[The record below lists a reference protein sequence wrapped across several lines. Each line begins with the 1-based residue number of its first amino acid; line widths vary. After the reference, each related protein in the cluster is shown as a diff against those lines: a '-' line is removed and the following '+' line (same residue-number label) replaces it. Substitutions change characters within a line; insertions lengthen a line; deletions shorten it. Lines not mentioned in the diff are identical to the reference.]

1 MNLGMTAKEMFQD
14 SDHSVSNLEEM
25 ELLYKKFYVL
35 LYRYAQT
42 FLDDEDEAKD
52 VVGDVF
58 QRLWESW
65 QDTEEHPAPS
75 ASFLYTAVRN
85 RCLDKLRHSK
95 ACDNYASLVKAT
107 ESMTTDN
114 EVEEFEKR
122 ITKLRCAI
130 DKLPSYS
137 QMVLRSVY
145 FQHLSYKETAAQL
158 NMSENMVHKH
168 MVKAFRLLREMSKE
182 YNYIALLLFCSSAA
196 IEL

>member
-1 MNLGMTAKEMFQD
+1 MHVDKDCMTRNM
-14 SDHSVSNLEEM
+14 EEM
-25 ELLYKKFYVL
+25 ELLYKKFYVS

-42 FLDDEDEAKD
+42 FLEDEDEAKD

-65 QDTEEHPAPS
+65 QNVSEHQETPT
-75 ASFLYTAVRN
+75 SFLYVAVRN
-85 RCLDKLRHSK
+85 RCLDKLRHDK

-107 ESMTTDN
+107 ESLVTDS

-122 ITKLRCAI
+122 ITKLRKAI
-130 DKLPSYS
+130 DSLPAYE

-168 MVKAFRLLREMSKE
+168 MVKALRLLREMSSE

-196 IEL
+196 IRL

>member
-1 MNLGMTAKEMFQD
+1 MHIDK
-14 SDHSVSNLEEM
+14 HSTERNLEDM

-58 QRLWESW
+58 QGLWESW
-65 QDTEEHPAPS
+65 QDPTEHIVPS
-75 ASFLYTAVRN
+75 SSFLYMAVRN
-85 RCLDKLRHSK
+85 RCLDKLRHDK
-95 ACDNYASLVKAT
+95 VCDNYANLVKAT
-107 ESMTTDN
+107 QPLTTDG

-130 DKLPSYS
+130 DSLPAYE
-137 QMVLRSVY
+137 QMVLRSIY

-158 NMSENMVHKH
+158 SMSENMVHKH

-182 YNYIALLLFCSSAA
+182 YNYIALLLLCSAVA
-196 IEL
+196 IRL

>member
-1 MNLGMTAKEMFQD
+1 MSTNSDYTAL
-14 SDHSVSNLEEM
+14 NLEEM

-42 FLDDEDEAKD
+42 FLDNEDEAKD

-58 QRLWESW
+58 QRLWETW
-65 QDTEEHPAPS
+65 QHTDVHPAPS
-75 ASFLYTAVRN
+75 SSFLYTSVRN
-85 RCLDKLRHSK
+85 RCLDKLRHDK
-95 ACDNYASLVKAT
+95 VCDHYASLVKAT
-107 ESMTTDN
+107 ESMTTDS

-122 ITKLRCAI
+122 ITKLREAI
-130 DKLPSYS
+130 DKLPAYS

-182 YNYIALLLFCSSAA
+182 YSYIALLLFCSEAA
-196 IEL
+196 IELF

>member
-1 MNLGMTAKEMFQD
+1 MHVDKDCMARNM
-14 SDHSVSNLEEM
+14 EEM

-42 FLDDEDEAKD
+42 FLNDEDEAKD

-58 QRLWESW
+58 QRLWELW
-65 QDTEEHPAPS
+65 QNADSHQAPS
-75 ASFLYTAVRN
+75 PSFLYTAVRN
-85 RCLDKLRHSK
+85 RCLDKLRHNK

-107 ESMTTDN
+107 ESLASDG

-122 ITKLRCAI
+122 ITKLRRAI
-130 DKLPSYS
+130 DGLPAYE

-168 MVKAFRLLREMSKE
+168 MVKAFRLLREMSSE

-196 IEL
+196 IKL